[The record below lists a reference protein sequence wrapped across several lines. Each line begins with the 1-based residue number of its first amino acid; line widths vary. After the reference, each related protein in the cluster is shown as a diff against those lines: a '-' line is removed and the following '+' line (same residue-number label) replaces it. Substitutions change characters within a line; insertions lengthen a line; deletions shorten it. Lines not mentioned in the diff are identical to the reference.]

1 MLQLQVYSN
10 EIWEIEC
17 SIACTEDED
26 GGILPHVLTLAC
38 ALTVDDLSCII
49 RLIMANIPISSPLLP
64 IQTAGSPP
72 SLSAPLLTAGFPPL
86 CQLPSWLWDL
96 PPLHQLPFW
105 LLDLPPLHQFPF
117 WLLDLPLSVSSP
129 SDCRISSSPSTPSVA
144 TSLVVIHKFPL
155 VCSWSSIT

>member
-26 GGILPHVLTLAC
+26 GGIPPHVLTLAC

-72 SLSAPLLTAGFPPL
+72 LHSDCWISPLSIQTAGFPPL
-86 CQLPSWLWDL
+86 
-96 PPLHQLPFW
+96 HRLPF
-105 LLDLPPLHQFPF
+105 
-117 WLLDLPLSVSSP
+117 
-129 SDCRISSSPSTPSVA
+129 
-144 TSLVVIHKFPL
+144 
-155 VCSWSSIT
+155 